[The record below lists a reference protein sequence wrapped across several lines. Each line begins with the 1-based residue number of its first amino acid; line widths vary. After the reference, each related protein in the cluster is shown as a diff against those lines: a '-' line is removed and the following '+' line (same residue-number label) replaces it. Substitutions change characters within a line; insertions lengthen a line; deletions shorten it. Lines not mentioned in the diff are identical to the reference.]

1 MQEVN
6 TKESLKG
13 RSEYQH
19 EYYES
24 VVKPKRQERYLP
36 QIQYWRTVEVKKV
49 MNRLKREIGTNN
61 YSLIMAELSKLE
73 IKKMG

>member
-19 EYYES
+19 EYYEK
-24 VVKPKRQERYLP
+24 VIKPNKRYLP
-36 QIQYWRTVEVKKV
+36 QTQYWRTVEVKKV
-49 MNRLKREIGTNN
+49 INKLKKEIGTNN

-73 IKKMG
+73 IKKG